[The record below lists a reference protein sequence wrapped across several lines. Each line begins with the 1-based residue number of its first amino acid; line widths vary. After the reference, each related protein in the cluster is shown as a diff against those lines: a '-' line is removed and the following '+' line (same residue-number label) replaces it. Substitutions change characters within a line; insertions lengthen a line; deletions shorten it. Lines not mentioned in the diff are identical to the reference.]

1 VKRLAF
7 FSPLNPMRT
16 GVSDYSEA
24 LLPLLARWFDIDVF
38 IDDYVPTSE
47 SVNRQFEIIHHRE
60 YERLLVVRSYAAT
73 LYHMGNSVFHN
84 YIYKT
89 LLRFAG
95 VTVLHDLVLH
105 HFFVERTVGDGDVC
119 AYVRELAYA
128 HGQAGAVLA
137 RDATLGRR
145 PYPLFEVPL
154 HERVVDASQ
163 SVIVHSRYAA
173 QQLQKSRPDALVSQI
188 PMLATLPH
196 LAQESALPQ
205 SLRARWGIAR
215 EALVVAS
222 FGRIAPPKRIDSLLM
237 AMARL
242 QGEIPEMICLLVGAV
257 APLYDLAAV
266 VQVSGMA
273 DRVISTGYLDPA
285 EFRAAFAMADMAVN
299 LRFPTAG
306 ETSASAMQLLGYGI
320 PVLVSDIGAFSEL
333 PDTACIKIPTGDSE
347 VDALETALRALALNS
362 DLRQALRNS
371 ARSFVAEHHSPE
383 RIAEEYLEHFERT
396 WSAQRNGRYM
406 LSMPVETVSG
416 LGLSPR
422 SQVVRQA
429 AAAAAELG
437 LG

>member
-7 FSPLNPMRT
+7 FSPLNPMQT

-38 IDDYVPTSE
+38 IDDYVPTNE
-47 SVNRQFEIIHHRE
+47 SVNRQFEIIHYRE
-60 YERLLVVRSYAAT
+60 YKRLRVVRHYAAT

-105 HFFVERTVGDGDVC
+105 HFFVERTAEGGDVS

-137 RDATLGRR
+137 RDATRGHR

-173 QQLQKSRPDALVSQI
+173 QRLQKSRPNALVSHI
-188 PMLATLPH
+188 PMIATMPPMGRDND
-196 LAQESALPQ
+196 LPQ
-205 SLRARWGIAR
+205 SLRVRWGIAR
-215 EALVVAS
+215 DAFVVAS
-222 FGRIAPPKRIDSLLM
+222 FGRISPPKRIGSLLM

-242 QGEIPEMICLLVGAV
+242 QGEIPEMICLLIGAV
-257 APLYDLAAV
+257 TPHYDLAAV
-266 VQVSGMA
+266 VQVSGLA
-273 DRVISTGYLDPA
+273 DRVISTGHLAPA
-285 EFRAAFAMADMAVN
+285 EFRAAFALADVAVN

-320 PVLVSDIGAFSEL
+320 PVLVSDIGAFAEL

-347 VDALETALRALALNS
+347 VDALEAALRALAFNS
-362 DLRQALRNS
+362 GLRLELRNS

-383 RIAEEYLEHFERT
+383 RVAQGYLEHFERT
-396 WSAQRNGRYM
+396 W
-406 LSMPVETVSG
+406 T
-416 LGLSPR
+416 PR
-422 SQVVRQA
+422 RDR
-429 AAAAAELG
+429 EI
-437 LG
+437 